1 MSLHAHKVE
10 PISKQTMHE
19 FKKTGHRIDTHHL
32 PFKDEGEKYVML
44 THMNDYQKEYM
55 FKY

>member
-1 MSLHAHKVE
+1 MSLHAHKVK